1 MDDTVR
7 ESNTGDRRQA
17 IDTTIGAALD
27 PLLRPIAKERRA
39 SAKRRIV
46 ELIDGVIEAQREPKQ

>member
-1 MDDTVR
+1 VKQED
-7 ESNTGDRRQA
+7 TGDRRQQ
-17 IDTTIGAALD
+17 IDTALGPALE
-27 PLLRPIAKERRA
+27 PLLKPIRKDQRA

>member
-39 SAKRRIV
+39 QAKRRIV
-46 ELIDGVIEAQREPKQ
+46 ELIDGVIEAQREPKP

>member
-1 MDDTVR
+1 MKQED
-7 ESNTGDRRQA
+7 TGDRRQQ
-17 IDTTIGAALD
+17 IDTAIGAALE

-46 ELIDGVIEAQREPKQ
+46 ELIDGVIEAQREPKP